1 MMRKTIYNKY
11 EKGLIAN
18 LPRAIFEGRTIV
30 ILTPGETE
38 KAVRY
43 LLSQPVLGFD
53 TETKPSFRKGQVHKV
68 ALLQVATEDT
78 CFLFRLK
85 HTGLTPA
92 IVRLLEDTTTTK
104 VGLSWHD
111 DLHSLHAL
119 GDFTPGTF
127 IELQKLVNELG
138 IEDMSLQ
145 KLYANIFGQKISKR
159 EQLSNWEA
167 DILTDKQKM
176 YSATDAWACVKLYQE
191 VTRLKE
197 SHEYELIIQK
207 EEETEK

>member
-11 EKGLIAN
+11 EKGLIAK
-18 LPRAIFEGRTIV
+18 LPRAVFEGRTIV

-53 TETKPSFRKGQVHKV
+53 TETKPSFKRGQVHKV

-92 IVRLLEDTTTTK
+92 LIRLLEDTTTTK

-111 DLHSLHAL
+111 DVHALHAL
-119 GDFTPGTF
+119 GDFTPGSF

-145 KLYANIFGQKISKR
+145 KLYANLFGQKISKR
-159 EQLSNWEA
+159 EQLSNWDA
-167 DILTDKQKM
+167 DVLNDKQKT
-176 YSATDAWACVKLYQE
+176 YAATDAWACVKIYKE
-191 VTRLKE
+191 VIRLKE
-197 SHEYELIIQK
+197 THEYELIIQN
-207 EEETEK
+207 EEETAP

>member
-11 EKGLIAN
+11 EKGLIAK
-18 LPRAIFEGRTIV
+18 LPRAVFEGRTIV

-53 TETKPSFRKGQVHKV
+53 TETKPSFKRGQVHKV

-92 IVRLLEDTTTTK
+92 LIRLLEDTTTTK

-111 DLHSLHAL
+111 DVHSLHAL
-119 GDFTPGTF
+119 GDFTPGSF

-145 KLYANIFGQKISKR
+145 KLYANLFGQKISKR
-159 EQLSNWEA
+159 EQLSNWDA
-167 DILTDKQKM
+167 DVLNDKQKA
-176 YSATDAWACVKLYQE
+176 YAATDAWACVKIYKE
-191 VTRLKE
+191 VIRLKE
-197 SHEYELIIQK
+197 THEYELIIQN
-207 EEETEK
+207 EEETAP

>member
-11 EKGLIAN
+11 EKGLIAK
-18 LPRAIFEGRTIV
+18 LPRAVFEGKTIV

-53 TETKPSFRKGQVHKV
+53 TETKPSFKRGQVHKV

-92 IVRLLEDTTTTK
+92 LIRLLEDTTTTK

-111 DLHSLHAL
+111 DVHSLHAL
-119 GDFTPGTF
+119 GDFTPGSF

-145 KLYANIFGQKISKR
+145 KLYANLFGQKISKR
-159 EQLSNWEA
+159 EQLSNWDA
-167 DILTDKQKM
+167 DVLNDKQKA
-176 YSATDAWACVKLYQE
+176 YAATDAWACVKIYKE
-191 VTRLKE
+191 VIRLKE
-197 SHEYELIIQK
+197 THEYELIIQN
-207 EEETEK
+207 EEETAP

>member
-18 LPRAIFEGRTIV
+18 LPRAVFEGRTIV

-176 YSATDAWACVKLYQE
+176 YAATDAWACVKLYQE

-197 SHEYELIIQK
+197 NHEYELIIQK

>member
-11 EKGLIAN
+11 EKGLIAK
-18 LPRAIFEGRTIV
+18 LPRAVFEGRTIV

-53 TETKPSFRKGQVHKV
+53 TETKPSFKRGQVHKV

-92 IVRLLEDTTTTK
+92 LIRLLEDTTTTK

-111 DLHSLHAL
+111 DVHSLHAL
-119 GDFTPGTF
+119 GDFTPGSF

-145 KLYANIFGQKISKR
+145 KLYANLFGQKISKR
-159 EQLSNWEA
+159 EQLSNWDA
-167 DILTDKQKM
+167 DVLNDKQKT
-176 YSATDAWACVKLYQE
+176 YAATDAWACVKIYKE
-191 VTRLKE
+191 VIRLKE
-197 SHEYELIIQK
+197 THEYELIIQN
-207 EEETEK
+207 EEEIAP

>member
-11 EKGLIAN
+11 EKGLIAK
-18 LPRAIFEGRTIV
+18 LPRAVFEGRTIV

-53 TETKPSFRKGQVHKV
+53 TETKPSFKRGQVHKV

-92 IVRLLEDTTTTK
+92 LIRLLEDTTTTK

-111 DLHSLHAL
+111 DVHSLHAL
-119 GDFTPGTF
+119 GDFTPGSF

-145 KLYANIFGQKISKR
+145 KLYANLFGQKISKR
-159 EQLSNWEA
+159 EQLSNWDA
-167 DILTDKQKM
+167 DVLNDKQKA
-176 YSATDAWACVKLYQE
+176 YAATDAWACVKLYKE
-191 VTRLKE
+191 VIRLKE
-197 SHEYELIIQK
+197 THEYELIIQN
-207 EEETEK
+207 EEETAP